1 LVARHKLREDGLQA
15 PQTVLIV
22 VVMGVSGS
30 GKTTIG
36 AALARRLGW
45 PFQEGDEL
53 HPPENVAKMRAGIA
67 LGDEDRVPWL
77 RAVAARIDE
86 WRERGQAGVITCSAL
101 KREYRDVIAGK
112 RPEVRLVHL
121 TAPPAL
127 IAERLAGR
135 RGHFMP
141 ASLLESQLATLEPPG
156 PDENALIVAVDA
168 PVEFLV
174 ERIAVSLIRDD
185 MPHGGTID

>member
-1 LVARHKLREDGLQA
+1 MQEPQRALV
-15 PQTVLIV
+15 V

-45 PFQEGDEL
+45 NFQEGDEL
-53 HPPENVAKMRAGIA
+53 HPAENVAKMRAGIA

-77 RAVAARIDE
+77 HAVAARIDQ
-86 WRERGQAGVITCSAL
+86 WRERGEAGVITCSAL
-101 KREYRDVIAGK
+101 KRRYRDVIVGE

-141 ASLLESQLATLEPPG
+141 ASLLESQLAALEPPG
-156 PDENALIVAVDA
+156 PDENVLTVSVDA
-168 PVEFLV
+168 PVETV
-174 ERIAVSLIRDD
+174 VGHIAAALTPFNSK
-185 MPHGGTID
+185 GGTIG

>member
-1 LVARHKLREDGLQA
+1 VAHRKPQEASLQV
-15 PQTVLIV
+15 PQRALIA

-36 AALARRLGW
+36 AALAHRLGW
-45 PFQEGDEL
+45 NFQEGDDL

-77 RAVAARIDE
+77 RAVATRIDA
-86 WRERGQAGVITCSAL
+86 WRERGEAGVITCSAL
-101 KREYRDVIAGK
+101 KRRYRDVIVGE

-127 IAERLAGR
+127 IAERMAGR

-141 ASLLESQLATLEPPG
+141 ASLLESQLAALEPPG
-156 PDENALIVAVDA
+156 PDENVLAVSANA
-168 PVEFLV
+168 PVETV
-174 ERIAVSLIRDD
+174 VGRIAASLIADD
-185 MPHGGTID
+185 MPQGGTIE